1 MISFPKTDKELKKR
15 ISSYKSSLSKEKK
28 NYGYIRDGSGKRYVL
43 FYLYFVLNDLA
54 KSEAN
59 YEWYQKEFPDDSG
72 EPVQK
77 LCWAI
82 SLHRMGKELA
92 AKQMLGETMLSNLYL
107 LPFIIGETVEEYD
120 IWHASNFD
128 QVDYVN
134 HTPDEVIESIRTDEA
149 LWIKSLYES
158 FEFRRIRK
166 RYIAIYHKLLSTRQ
180 IEARRKLLEES
191 YSLLD
196 GLQGINR

>member
-1 MISFPKTDKELKKR
+1 MFSFPKSEKELKKR
-15 ISSYKSSLSKEKK
+15 ISSYKSSLDKEKK
-28 NYGYIRDGSGKRYVL
+28 NYEYISDGSGKRYLL
-43 FYLYFVLNDLA
+43 FYLYFVLNDLE
-54 KSEAN
+54 KSEA
-59 YEWYQKEFPDDSG
+59 YFEWYQKEFPDDSG

-82 SLHRMGKELA
+82 SLHRMGKEHA

-107 LPFIIGETVEEYD
+107 LPFIIGETAEEYD

-128 QVDYVN
+128 QIDYVN
-134 HTPDEVIESIRTDEA
+134 HTPDEVIESIRKGEA
-149 LWIKSLYES
+149 LWIESLYKS

-166 RYIAIYHKLLSTRQ
+166 RYIEIYHKLLSTRQ

-196 GLQGINR
+196 GL